1 MKHKPPRKTKVTTG
15 IAIKIDEAARTSSR
29 FENKTSKFNL
39 ITFNSCLF
47 LRKAIKQPQTV
58 VLDCNIPGPLA

>member
-15 IAIKIDEAARTSSR
+15 IAIKIDEATRTNSR

-39 ITFNSCLF
+39 ITFKICLF
-47 LRKAIKQPQTV
+47 LRKAIKLPQTV